1 MEKFDYNAKMLK
13 FLGSVFVMLFFVAI
27 AYGAYL
33 FYIFKKMP
41 EVKTQVSGLYHL
53 FTDGYTGGNSRAAS
67 PTPAANNGWT
77 TINTKTSDQ
86 TIERLSTMSDKE
98 VKDKLKEAEGY
109 EKLLDG
115 NSLKLLK
122 LIAGIVSKSKDSPVI
137 STEDE
142 KQLKEELEKVLK
154 NYQHQ
159 RLPGV
164 E

>member
-1 MEKFDYNAKMLK
+1 MEKFDYNKKMMK
-13 FLGSVFVMLFFVAI
+13 FFGGVFAMLFFVAV

-41 EVKTQVSGLYHL
+41 EVKTQVSSIYKL
-53 FTDGYTGGNSRAAS
+53 FSEGYSGGTVAAAT
-67 PTPAANNGWT
+67 PTPGANNGWT
-77 TINTKTSDQ
+77 TINTKTTDE
-86 TIERLSTMSDKE
+86 TIEKLSSMSDKE

-109 EKLLDG
+109 EKLLDS

-122 LIAGIVSKSKDSPVI
+122 LIAGVVSKSKDSTVI

-142 KQLKEELEKVLK
+142 KQLKDMLGKVLDDYK
-154 NYQHQ
+154 KQ
-159 RLPGV
+159 RLPGL